1 MAGKLLKET
10 KDIEIKKKKRN
21 NKINDDYLSE
31 VKLIT
36 TKNVDGID
44 VQLEEETYEAFL
56 TLQKFLEEKGWLYEQ
71 FK

>member
-1 MAGKLLKET
+1 MNYKILVNK
-10 KDIEIKKKKRN
+10 N

-56 TLQKFLEEKGWLYEQ
+56 KLQKFN
-71 FK
+71 F